1 MESEEM
7 ARYVR
12 EVVLNKPEDFVQFIM
27 NDYLQKNGF
36 GSSSHL
42 WRRMGSGGVCR
53 ISAKEAL
60 QRKLRAAIW
69 NLVAASAAGTAD
81 AAGLSNPGP
90 DDG

>member
-1 MESEEM
+1 MRIHEWS
-7 ARYVR
+7 
-12 EVVLNKPEDFVQFIM
+12 F
-27 NDYLQKNGF
+27 
-36 GSSSHL
+36 SSGGMDEGNL